1 MHSVDIL
8 VRANVPIYRQECA
21 MPTSPVYDSIRAA
34 LQQYL
39 PSVITSQIDS
49 LGLAIVG
56 VSQSMSS
63 QMAKIA
69 RAMPLDTTA
78 LAKQQRLRRLLDNAR
93 LTQTDHYQPI
103 VQQALHGLKG
113 QRVQLLID
121 RVLLRDQHN
130 ILVVSVGFRRR
141 SIPLVWRALAH
152 RGSSNLTDQQE
163 LIQTAVKLLPAG
175 VRISVHGDSEFRSR
189 ELFSWLR
196 GQGYDAMLGIRSEMW
211 VYDSADPHACG
222 QPLAARVAALPPQT
236 ERGRKRKHRTSP
248 ISYLTQVYVGQ
259 EQRSGPVNLIGWW
272 ERDDDGKVVLHAL
285 MTNLPATARTK
296 AYGKRRMWI
305 ETVFRDWQSGGFQ
318 LDQCGVLDT
327 QRLTRLLLVLAI
339 TYLWL
344 VSLGRWLVKRGYRRR
359 IDDGRPRNWHFS
371 LFQLGV
377 GWMERVHSFSQ
388 PLPMILYLYG

>member
-1 MHSVDIL
+1 M
-8 VRANVPIYRQECA
+8 VRANVPVYPQERA
-21 MPTSPVYDSIRAA
+21 MSTSPLYDSIRAA
-34 LQQYL
+34 LQQHL
-39 PSVITSQIDS
+39 PSVIDSQIAS

-56 VSQSMSS
+56 AVESMSS

-69 RAMPLDTTA
+69 RAMPLDTTE
-78 LAKQQRLRRLLDNAR
+78 LAKEQRLRRLLDNER

-141 SIPLVWRALAH
+141 SIPLVWRALEH
-152 RGSSNLTDQQE
+152 RGSSSLTDQQE
-163 LIQTAVKLLPAG
+163 LLQTAVKLLPAG

-189 ELFSWLR
+189 ELFDWLR
-196 GQGYDAMLGIRSEMW
+196 TKGYDAMLGIRGQMW
-211 VYDSADPHACG
+211 VYATADPRAEG
-222 QPLAARVAALPPQT
+222 QPLAARVEALPPQT
-236 ERGRKRKHRTSP
+236 ATGRKRKHRTSP
-248 ISYLTQVYVGQ
+248 VTYLAQVYVGQ
-259 EQRSGPVNLIGWW
+259 EQRTGPVNLLAWW
-272 ERDDDGKVVLHAL
+272 ERDDDGKVVLHAV
-285 MTNLPATARTK
+285 MTNLPPTARTK

-318 LDQCGVLDT
+318 LDQCGVPDT
-327 QRLTRLLLVLAI
+327 ERLTRLLLVLAI
-339 TYLWL
+339 GYVWL

-359 IDDGRPRNWHFS
+359 IDDGGPRTWHFS

-377 GWMERVHSFSQ
+377 GWIERLNSFSQ
-388 PLPMILYLYG
+388 PPPVILYLYG